1 MVGQVPLLINT
12 SSPDST
18 PLLLAAAT
26 CRFATAAN
34 GSEAAWLP
42 PAHIPAACTMAA
54 RATSTQWAA
63 LVEAGWRPGMSVDLA
78 ATCYDCMCQAML
90 SLSACSLS
98 LSLLLSHC
106 LIRSSSPSLSFL
118 SLFPLSAP
126 SLHSTLPPSFPFK
139 FALFHCLLPSS
150 PSPPF
155 PASHKPVPVFYCLSL
170 LPLPCNASP
179 PEICINAIVVVAAA
193 GQALMAQSPR
203 VWASSWDMWLY
214 RGRLGEEWRRT
225 HQHRGMHA
233 CVHRARQRHGDKGIQ
248 RDGEPTRQI
257 QAHTQTVTEA
267 VT

>member
-118 SLFPLSAP
+118 SLSPLSAP
-126 SLHSTLPPSFPFK
+126 SLPLSLPPSQSSLLSFTASFPLHLLPLFQLITNLSP
-139 FALFHCLLPSS
+139 FSTVSLYFPASASLSLFHCRAMLHP
-150 PSPPF
+150 
-155 PASHKPVPVFYCLSL
+155 
-170 LPLPCNASP
+170 
-179 PEICINAIVVVAAA
+179 
-193 GQALMAQSPR
+193 
-203 VWASSWDMWLY
+203 
-214 RGRLGEEWRRT
+214 WRS
-225 HQHRGMHA
+225 
-233 CVHRARQRHGDKGIQ
+233 V
-248 RDGEPTRQI
+248 
-257 QAHTQTVTEA
+257 
-267 VT
+267 